1 MGCRECFGTVDKSLS
16 SPILLNRSS
25 LVLINY
31 SVHSDSREEKYWIT
45 LIRKRFITIT
55 MVTLIIFLVYFISIT
70 STYSLIHILSQV
82 QGVLL
87 KTKLREISVNFEI
100 MALNVFGYF
109 NHT

>member
-31 SVHSDSREEKYWIT
+31 SVHSSDSREEKYWIT
-45 LIRKRFITIT
+45 LIRKRFITIA

-100 MALNVFGYF
+100 WP
-109 NHT
+109 

>member
-1 MGCRECFGTVDKSLS
+1 
-16 SPILLNRSS
+16 
-25 LVLINY
+25 
-31 SVHSDSREEKYWIT
+31 
-45 LIRKRFITIT
+45 

-100 MALNVFGYF
+100 WP
-109 NHT
+109 